1 MVFAFDR
8 FERAVMDVGS
18 AVDLVVGGQHLGP
31 LATLG
36 ERHLVILPGFAGEV
50 HDDDH
55 LLAILADSHKA

>member
-1 MVFAFDR
+1 
-8 FERAVMDVGS
+8 MDVGS
-18 AVDLVVGGQHLGP
+18 AVNLVVGGQHLGP

-50 HDDDH
+50 HDDH